1 MLGLKRLVEPTR
13 EDFATEKRYTKEYDS
28 YSEYNYVGSRIDRKI
43 KKLHFNKALD
53 LALKRGSHQTVVD
66 FGCADGFFL
75 PSLSSYF
82 SEVFGIERNPRFVRT
97 ARELIDR
104 RKLQNTQVFCNA
116 IQDERDFVYR
126 KLDKKADTLFAM
138 EVIEHV
144 GTNENMY
151 CSKSE
156 FIEDLFKLVQPS
168 GKIIISVPVMV
179 GASFLI
185 QRAAMKILGL
195 NREKISLPQFFK
207 CVVLKNTDGL
217 EKKWAGGHLG
227 FNHIKLEAELS
238 KHFNLVSHSVFFSKL
253 YEITSMKKG
262 LFTK

>member
-1 MLGLKRLVEPTR
+1 MFGLKRLVEPTR
-13 EDFATEKRYTKEYDS
+13 EDFVTEKKYRKGYDS
-28 YSEYNYVGSRIDRKI
+28 YSEYNYIGSRIDRKA
-43 KKLHFNKALD
+43 KKLHFNKALY
-53 LALKRGSHQTVVD
+53 LALKRGSNQTVVD
-66 FGCADGFFL
+66 FGCGDGFFL
-75 PSLSSYF
+75 PSLSTYF
-82 SEVFGIERNPRFVRT
+82 SEVFGIEQNSRFVRT
-97 ARELIDR
+97 ACELTVR

-116 IQDERDFVYR
+116 IQDERDLVYVR
-126 KLDKKADTLFAM
+126 LNQKADTLFAM

-144 GTNENMY
+144 GDKY
-151 CSKSE
+151 DLYRSKSE

-179 GASFLI
+179 GIPFLI
-185 QRAAMKILGL
+185 QRAAMKILGIYGA
-195 NREKISLPQFFK
+195 KISLSQFFK
-207 CVVLKNTDGL
+207 CVLLKNTDGL

-253 YEITSMKKG
+253 YEITPMKKD